1 MPNHRHPAD
10 QTVTLP
16 TKPAIPICILNDAV
30 ICRVNYGQH
39 QVVGIPDHD
48 GEPDLVSPAWRPEL

>member
-10 QTVTLP
+10 EAVTLP

-30 ICRVNYGQH
+30 ICRVNDGQQH
-39 QVVGIPDHD
+39 GGAIQ
-48 GEPDLVSPAWRPEL
+48 R